1 LLEERLKALGAV
13 VSTLRFYDSSLPS
26 DERSVSEFLRELK
39 AGNVNAMLFTS
50 ALSAANLFIMSE
62 PHLDAVE
69 LRRLLGNTL
78 VGAIGP
84 VTSERLII
92 LGVNPG
98 LVPKRFPIE
107 EGIAS
112 IIDAV
117 ETRGHA
123 VSQ

>member
-1 LLEERLKALGAV
+1 
-13 VSTLRFYDSSLPS
+13 
-26 DERSVSEFLRELK
+26 
-39 AGNVNAMLFTS
+39 M
-50 ALSAANLFIMSE
+50 
-62 PHLDAVE
+62 E

-92 LGVNPG
+92 LGVNPD
-98 LVPKRFPIE
+98 LVPKRFLIE
-107 EGIAS
+107 EGIAN

-117 ETRGHA
+117 ETRAHA